1 MKNIIIKGA
10 REHNLKDIT
19 VELPR
24 DRLIVITGV
33 SGSGKSTLAFDTIY
47 AEGQRRYVESLS
59 AYARQFLG
67 LMNKPDVDSIE
78 GLSPAISIEQ
88 KTTSKNPRST
98 VGTVTEIYDY
108 LRLLFARVG
117 TPYCPI
123 HDIKIESQSPERIA
137 DSLSRECMGMIT
149 ILAPIVRQKKGTYQQ
164 LFRDLSSE
172 GFTRMRVNGEI
183 HRTDDEISLD
193 RYKKHDIEA
202 VIDRLDPAEDRSRLV
217 EACENALKKGEGLL
231 IAVDSEGKDHLYSSN
246 LACPVCGMAFEELQP
261 RMFSFNS
268 PFGACEAC
276 NGLGIKMEFDPEL
289 IIPDKSL
296 CIADGAVALYRN
308 FLDGYRSQY
317 LTAVAKHFGFDIFTP
332 IEALSENQ
340 YHALMYGSDE
350 RIQFSMSMKNGDAY
364 WSHKGSWEGLLP
376 QSERLYGQTKSE
388 YRRKE
393 LEKFMQVRPCPVC
406 EGKRLKEK
414 VLAVK
419 IADKS
424 IVDVADLSIIQC
436 IRFFENLKLPEKEQE
451 IAKQVLKE
459 IRSRL
464 GFLEH
469 VGLSYLTLS
478 RSAGTLSGGEAQRIR
493 LATQIGSNL
502 MGVLYVLD
510 EPSIGLHQRDNERL
524 IQTLQTLRDLGN
536 TLIVVEHDEDTIRAA
551 DYVLDIG
558 PGAGIHGGYVVAEG
572 TPIEIERNPESLT
585 GKYLSGEK
593 QIKTPALRRQSA
605 SFIRLKGCRANNL
618 KNVDVNIPI
627 GLLTVVT
634 GVSGSGKST
643 LIYDTLYKALMKKI
657 NKSNVTPGDYEEL
670 IFDSEIDKV
679 IVIDQSPIG
688 RTPRSNPATYTKVF
702 DAVRQAFA
710 ETKEAKIRGYKNGR
724 FSFNVKGG
732 RCEACQGDGLIKI
745 EMNFLPDVY
754 IECEECKGTRYNRET
769 LEVKYRGK
777 SIAEVLDMTV
787 EEAAE
792 HFENVPA
799 IKGKLDTLIR
809 VGLGYIKLGQ
819 SSTTLSG
826 GEAQRIKLTRELSK
840 KGTGKTIYLLDEPT
854 TGLHFHDVKK
864 LISVL
869 NGLVAKGNTV
879 VVIEH
884 NLDVIKSADYIID
897 LGPEGGHAG
906 GEIIATGTPE
916 EIATVSESYTGRF
929 LATRLLVKVN
939 SYLESG
945 TQPVEAVFEDE
956 EEFKVDFEDLEEDS
970 DEGLEEE
977 PEDFDD
983 GPDEVFEGQAL

>member
-1 MKNIIIKGA
+1 
-10 REHNLKDIT
+10 
-19 VELPR
+19 
-24 DRLIVITGV
+24 
-33 SGSGKSTLAFDTIY
+33 
-47 AEGQRRYVESLS
+47 
-59 AYARQFLG
+59 
-67 LMNKPDVDSIE
+67 
-78 GLSPAISIEQ
+78 
-88 KTTSKNPRST
+88 
-98 VGTVTEIYDY
+98 
-108 LRLLFARVG
+108 
-117 TPYCPI
+117 
-123 HDIKIESQSPERIA
+123 
-137 DSLSRECMGMIT
+137 
-149 ILAPIVRQKKGTYQQ
+149 
-164 LFRDLSSE
+164 
-172 GFTRMRVNGEI
+172 
-183 HRTDDEISLD
+183 
-193 RYKKHDIEA
+193 
-202 VIDRLDPAEDRSRLV
+202 
-217 EACENALKKGEGLL
+217 EACENALKKADGLL
-231 IAVDSEGKDHLYSSN
+231 IVVDSEGKDQLYSSN
-246 LACPVCGMAFEELQP
+246 MACPVCGMAFEELQP

-276 NGLGIKMEFDPEL
+276 NGLGIKMEFDPDL

-296 CIADGAVALYRN
+296 CLADGAVALYKN
-308 FLDGYRSQY
+308 YLDGYRNQH
-317 LTAVAKHFGFDIFTP
+317 LAAVAKHFGFDIFTP
-332 IEALSENQ
+332 IETLSEEQ
-340 YHALMYGSDE
+340 YNALMYGSEE
-350 RIQFSMSMKNGDAY
+350 RMQFNMSMKNGDAY
-364 WSHKGSWEGLLP
+364 WSHKGTWEGLLP
-376 QSERLYGQTKSE
+376 QSERLYSQTKSE

-393 LEKFMQVRPCPVC
+393 LEKFMQVKPCPKC

-414 VLAVK
+414 VLSVK
-419 IADKS
+419 IGNKS
-424 IVDVADLSIIQC
+424 IVDATNLPIVEC
-436 IRFFENLKLPEKEQE
+436 MRFFETLELSEKEKE

-510 EPSIGLHQRDNERL
+510 EPSVGLHQRDNERL

-572 TPIEIERNPESLT
+572 TPQEIERNPESLT
-585 GKYLSGEK
+585 GQYLSGEK
-593 QIKTPALRRQSA
+593 QIRPPALCRHSDA
-605 SFIRLKGCRANNL
+605 FIRLKGCRANNL
-618 KNVDVNIPI
+618 KDIDVNIPI
-627 GLLTVVT
+627 GLLTLIT

-657 NKSNVTPGDYEEL
+657 NKSSVTPGDYDEL

-702 DAVRQAFA
+702 DAVRQAFS

-732 RCEACQGDGLIKI
+732 RCEACQGEGLIKI

-777 SIAEVLDMTV
+777 SIAEVLNMTV
-787 EEAAE
+787 EEASE
-792 HFENVPA
+792 HFENIPA
-799 IKGKLDTLIR
+799 IKSKLDTLSR

-897 LGPEGGHAG
+897 LGPEGGNAG
-906 GEIIATGTPE
+906 GEIIAAGTPE
-916 EIATVSESYTGRF
+916 EICAVEESYTARF
-929 LATRLLVKVN
+929 LAPRLSAWK
-939 SYLESG
+939 SYLG
-945 TQPVEAVFEDE
+945 TSEAEPLEAVFEEGDVFE
-956 EEFKVDFEDLEEDS
+956 TDYEDFEADMSEDSEEFEES
-970 DEGLEEE
+970 SKE
-977 PEDFDD
+977 PEKFKQRI
-983 GPDEVFEGQAL
+983 GKVVGEQVL